1 MAGYNGSVFSLG
13 AWRSPVARIVRDDEV
28 PGSNPGAPT
37 IHLLPTLRSSCFDA
51 KGRHPMDELY
61 YQSAVSMVEALRR
74 REISS
79 RELTEAH
86 LARIEE
92 VNPAINAVVLLDA
105 EGALATADERD
116 RESAKDESRGPLHGL
131 PITIKDSLETA
142 GMVTVA
148 GTQGRAGVVPEYD
161 ATVVARLKEAG
172 AVLMGKS
179 NTPELTMTWESSN
192 FVYGRTNNPYDLSR
206 SPSGSSGGAGAIV
219 AAGGSSL
226 DMGTD
231 SAGSIRMPAHYCGI
245 AGLKP
250 TQGRVSRAGHVP
262 PHGMGATGPLNQ
274 VGPMARFV
282 EDLWLA
288 LPVISGVDGRDP
300 ALVPMPLSGPESV
313 DLSGLRCVYFTAIGD
328 VVPDPATVKA
338 VEDAAQVLRESGAEV
353 REGEVPGMARISA
366 LCDRVS
372 AADGYAWLRRQL
384 EKAGTKKVD
393 PVLVLRMTRAKPI
406 PSAELMDIL
415 EQLDRIRGE
424 MVAFMEG
431 CDLVLSPTGSAAAL
445 PHGEANQDDYPDAI
459 YTRPYNLTGWPGCVV
474 RAGTSPEGLPIGVQ
488 LGAISW
494 REDIVLAAATAVESV
509 LGGWKPSTLLP

>member
-1 MAGYNGSVFSLG
+1 MAGYNRSAFSLG

-37 IHLLPTLRSSCFDA
+37 IYLLPVLRLSTFDA
-51 KGRHPMDELY
+51 KGKHPMDELY
-61 YQSAVSMVEALRR
+61 YKSAVSMMEALRK
-74 REISS
+74 REVSS
-79 RELTEAH
+79 RELTETH
-86 LARIEE
+86 LARIEA
-92 VNPAINAVVLLDA
+92 VNPAINAVVLVDA
-105 EGALATADERD
+105 EGALATANERD
-116 RESAKDESRGPLHGL
+116 RESARGASRGPLHGL

-142 GMVTVA
+142 GMATVA
-148 GTQGRAGVVPEYD
+148 GTEGRAGVVPEQD
-161 ATVVARLKEAG
+161 ATVVARLKGAG

-179 NTPELTMTWESSN
+179 NTPELTMTWESNN

-206 SPSGSSGGAGAIV
+206 SPSGSSGGAAAIV
-219 AAGGSSL
+219 AAGGSPL
-226 DMGTD
+226 DMGSD

-262 PHGMGATGPLNQ
+262 PAGMGATGPLNQ

-288 LPVISGVDGRDP
+288 LPVISGVDARDP
-300 ALVPMPLSGPESV
+300 AIVPMPLSGPESV
-313 DLSGLRCVYFTAIGD
+313 DLSSLRCIYFTGIGD

-338 VEDAAQVLRESGAEV
+338 VEDAAGALRESGVEL

-372 AADGYAWLRRQL
+372 AADGYAWLKRQL
-384 EKAGTKKVD
+384 DRSGTKNID
-393 PVLVLRMTRAKPI
+393 PVLVHRMGKAEAI
-406 PSAELMDIL
+406 SSSELMEIL

-424 MVAFMEG
+424 MLAFMEG
-431 CDLVLSPTGSAAAL
+431 CDLILSPTGAAPAL
-445 PHGEANQDDYPDAI
+445 PHGEANKDDYPDAV

-488 LGAISW
+488 LGAVSW
-494 REDIVLAAATAVESV
+494 REDIVLAAAGAVESG
-509 LGGWKPSTLLP
+509 LGGWQPPKLPL